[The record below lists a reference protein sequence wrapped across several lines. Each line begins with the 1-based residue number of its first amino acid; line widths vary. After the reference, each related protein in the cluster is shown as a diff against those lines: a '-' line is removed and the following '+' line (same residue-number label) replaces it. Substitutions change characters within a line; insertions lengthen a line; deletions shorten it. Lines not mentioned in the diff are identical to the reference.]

1 MFLCLADWPASA
13 RLVYTG
19 VMPRLYREGCGGG
32 GGGRG
37 AGEEG
42 EGGRE
47 WGVGGE
53 MGGGRGAGG
62 VYFLW
67 EDRWRRVLNFPTVP
81 AETTLL
87 SRLFHSRIVLGKK
100 LFLKTGV
107 EACWM

>member
-1 MFLCLADWPASA
+1 MTHTKNKTKTNKQTNKQTPMFLCLAAWPASA
-13 RLVYTG
+13 RL
-19 VMPRLYREGCGGG
+19 
-32 GGGRG
+32 

-53 MGGGRGAGG
+53 MGGGGGAGG

-67 EDRWRRVLNFPTVP
+67 EDRWRRVLNSPTVP
-81 AETTLL
+81 TALL

>member
-1 MFLCLADWPASA
+1 MFGGLASQCTFSVHWLDATP
-13 RLVYTG
+13 LQ
-19 VMPRLYREGCGGG
+19 GGG
-32 GGGRG
+32 WEGGG

-53 MGGGRGAGG
+53 RGGGGAGG

-67 EDRWRRVLNFPTVP
+67 EDRWRRVLNSPMVP
-81 AETTLL
+81 AETALL

>member
-1 MFLCLADWPASA
+1 MGAW
-13 RLVYTG
+13 R
-19 VMPRLYREGCGGG
+19 RN

-37 AGEEG
+37 
-42 EGGRE
+42 
-47 WGVGGE
+47 
-53 MGGGRGAGG
+53 GAGG

-67 EDRWRRVLNFPTVP
+67 EDCWRRVLNSPTVP

-87 SRLFHSRIVLGKK
+87 SRLFHSCIALGKK

>member
-1 MFLCLADWPASA
+1 M
-13 RLVYTG
+13 
-19 VMPRLYREGCGGG
+19 GGG
-32 GGGRG
+32 GQERRVRDGESGGLE
-37 AGEEG
+37 AK
-42 EGGRE
+42 
-47 WGVGGE
+47 WG
-53 MGGGRGAGG
+53 GGGRGAGG

-67 EDRWRRVLNFPTVP
+67 EDRWRRVLNSPTVP

>member
-1 MFLCLADWPASA
+1 MG
-13 RLVYTG
+13 R
-19 VMPRLYREGCGGG
+19 GGG
-32 GGGRG
+32 GGG
-37 AGEEG
+37 
-42 EGGRE
+42 
-47 WGVGGE
+47 
-53 MGGGRGAGG
+53 GAGG

-67 EDRWRRVLNFPTVP
+67 EDCWRRVLNSPTVP

>member
-1 MFLCLADWPASA
+1 MFGGLASQCTFSVHWRDATP
-13 RLVYTG
+13 LQGG
-19 VMPRLYREGCGGG
+19 VGGG
-32 GGGRG
+32 GGG
-37 AGEEG
+37 
-42 EGGRE
+42 GG
-47 WGVGGE
+47 
-53 MGGGRGAGG
+53 GAGG

-67 EDRWRRVLNFPTVP
+67 EDCWRRVLNSPTVP